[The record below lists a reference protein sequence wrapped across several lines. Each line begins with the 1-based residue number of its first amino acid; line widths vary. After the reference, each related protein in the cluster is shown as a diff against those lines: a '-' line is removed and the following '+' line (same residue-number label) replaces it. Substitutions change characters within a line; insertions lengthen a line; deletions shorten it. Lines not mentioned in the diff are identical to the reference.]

1 MRHVSRGNCGVRR
14 PSLRSLP
21 DKLKPINR
29 HPLSRAGSSSLA
41 VIMAEKHFKY
51 VILGGGVAAGYAARE
66 FAKHGLNPGEL
77 AIISKEAVLLSILT
91 SGLAT
96 DEEKNLEMLGMV
108 NNNGDLEEK
117 VIFYGIMETRL
128 SVLTRSASDP
138 SSASWNLGRIKVV
151 VRWWLLMNDQ
161 HLARDTSSLR
171 VINLSDFGTP
181 GANANN
187 IFYLREIDDADKLVA
202 AIEAKKNGKV
212 VIVGGGYIGL
222 ELSAVMK
229 MNNLDVTMVYPEP
242 WCMPRL
248 FTSDI
253 AAFYEARAKAR
264 VSVFIADLGKGASP
278 ALGSVA
284 PGGRKDAKSLVY
296 PSHFRFSRVSLGS
309 QNIKLRFVK
318 MGDAE
323 GALPASK
330 KRVAGRQLSKDDPDP
345 DEDAPEAEMGTFKK
359 ASEEV
364 MATRR
369 IVKVRRNQ
377 PPTTAASNPF
387 AGIRLVTPV
396 DSSAETTNAVDQPET
411 GGCTKPVGEQNDT
424 NENSLMTDA
433 GKGSEISDS
442 INKIEETE
450 ESSKKLDEK
459 PELSSAPGDDKVKND
474 EIEEEPQPVDTTS
487 KDAKG
492 GVKTDSGGTDETN
505 GVDLKETEKEAKE
518 TTEEAGDKTENEEKE
533 SEKEVEE
540 NDKKDPAEP
549 DAPLNSF
556 QQLSSSQNAFS
567 GLAGTGFSTSSFSF
581 GSIAKE
587 GSKFGTSF
595 ASPFAF
601 KSESSSLFSFGTG
614 STNNGD
620 SSLPSSLGGT
630 PDASKSVKL
639 SEVPVETG
647 EENERAVF
655 TADAIMYEYLDGG
668 WKERGKGELRI
679 NISASDVEKARLV
692 MRAKG
697 NYRLILNA
705 NLYPDMSLTNMDKRG
720 ITFACINSTGEGKDG
735 LTTVAIKF
743 KDSSIVQEFRESVMA
758 HKGQKAPIS
767 EPEESSKESDV

>member
-1 MRHVSRGNCGVRR
+1 
-14 PSLRSLP
+14 
-21 DKLKPINR
+21 
-29 HPLSRAGSSSLA
+29 
-41 VIMAEKHFKY
+41 
-51 VILGGGVAAGYAARE
+51 
-66 FAKHGLNPGEL
+66 
-77 AIISKEAVLLSILT
+77 
-91 SGLAT
+91 
-96 DEEKNLEMLGMV
+96 
-108 NNNGDLEEK
+108 
-117 VIFYGIMETRL
+117 
-128 SVLTRSASDP
+128 
-138 SSASWNLGRIKVV
+138 
-151 VRWWLLMNDQ
+151 
-161 HLARDTSSLR
+161 
-171 VINLSDFGTP
+171 
-181 GANANN
+181 
-187 IFYLREIDDADKLVA
+187 
-202 AIEAKKNGKV
+202 
-212 VIVGGGYIGL
+212 
-222 ELSAVMK
+222 
-229 MNNLDVTMVYPEP
+229 
-242 WCMPRL
+242 
-248 FTSDI
+248 
-253 AAFYEARAKAR
+253 
-264 VSVFIADLGKGASP
+264 
-278 ALGSVA
+278 
-284 PGGRKDAKSLVY
+284 
-296 PSHFRFSRVSLGS
+296 
-309 QNIKLRFVK
+309 

-620 SSLPSSLGGT
+620 SSLPSSLGAT

>member
-1 MRHVSRGNCGVRR
+1 
-14 PSLRSLP
+14 
-21 DKLKPINR
+21 
-29 HPLSRAGSSSLA
+29 
-41 VIMAEKHFKY
+41 
-51 VILGGGVAAGYAARE
+51 
-66 FAKHGLNPGEL
+66 
-77 AIISKEAVLLSILT
+77 
-91 SGLAT
+91 
-96 DEEKNLEMLGMV
+96 
-108 NNNGDLEEK
+108 
-117 VIFYGIMETRL
+117 
-128 SVLTRSASDP
+128 
-138 SSASWNLGRIKVV
+138 
-151 VRWWLLMNDQ
+151 
-161 HLARDTSSLR
+161 
-171 VINLSDFGTP
+171 
-181 GANANN
+181 
-187 IFYLREIDDADKLVA
+187 
-202 AIEAKKNGKV
+202 
-212 VIVGGGYIGL
+212 
-222 ELSAVMK
+222 
-229 MNNLDVTMVYPEP
+229 
-242 WCMPRL
+242 
-248 FTSDI
+248 
-253 AAFYEARAKAR
+253 RAKAR

-296 PSHFRFSRVSLGS
+296 PSHFRFSRVICLSPFSRTIIFSFVTNLSFQVSLGS

-620 SSLPSSLGGT
+620 SSLPSSLGAT